1 MRSAIFSLFIV
12 SLILGGCTSNKDY
25 RLLTEDS
32 EQSDGD
38 TKVTKQVSDEEYQDD
53 MDFAWK
59 IAKGDRV
66 EITVFNQSSVGGQQL
81 TQLLS
86 NAGSNT
92 QYQNRD
98 GYEGILIQKEG
109 TVRLPLVGQV
119 KITGLTEAEA
129 ELKLTEAYSKF
140 LRHPFVSITIRNQKL
155 FVLGE
160 VKEPGVLQVPNG
172 TMTLFE
178 ALASTGDLTDDAK
191 RTDILILRGDMRN
204 PIVKEVDLTD
214 MSAIRLS
221 SLILQP
227 NDVVYVQPRTM
238 KAINKNFT
246 EQMPFFDMINSM
258 MLPFVNFKFIKDG
271 YGVHTTGQ

>member
-1 MRSAIFSLFIV
+1 MRMAIFSLFIV

-25 RLLTEDS
+25 RLLTEDT

-109 TVRLPLVGQV
+109 MVRLPLVGEV
-119 KITGLTEAEA
+119 KVTGLTESEA

-160 VKEPGVLQVPNG
+160 VKQPGVLQVPNG

-204 PIVKEVDLTD
+204 PTVKEVDLTD

-246 EQMPFFDMINSM
+246 DQLPFFQLITQ
-258 MLPFVNFKFIKDG
+258 MLTPFVQLEIIKEG
-271 YGVHTTGQ
+271 YGIHTTGQ

>member
-12 SLILGGCTSNKDY
+12 SLILGGCTSNKEY

-59 IAKGDRV
+59 ITKGDRV

-109 TVRLPLVGQV
+109 TVRLPLVGEV

-129 ELKLTEAYSKF
+129 ELRLTDAYSKF

-160 VKEPGVLQVPNG
+160 VKQPGVLQVPNG

-204 PIVKEVDLTD
+204 PTVKEVDLTD

-221 SLILQP
+221 SLILMP
-227 NDVVYVQPRTM
+227 IDVVYVQPRTM

-246 EQMPFFDMINSM
+246 DQMPFFQMINQM
-258 MLPFVNFKFIKDG
+258 MLPFVSFRIIKDG
-271 YGVHTTGQ
+271 YGIHVSQ

>member
-1 MRSAIFSLFIV
+1 MLA
-12 SLILGGCTSNKDY
+12 
-25 RLLTEDS
+25 EDT
-32 EQSDGD
+32 EQSDRE
-38 TKVTKQVSDEEYQDD
+38 TKLTKQISDEEYQED

-59 IAKGDRV
+59 ISKGDRV

-109 TVRLPLVGQV
+109 TVRLPLVGDV
-119 KITGLTEAEA
+119 KITGLTEREA
-129 ELKLTEAYSKF
+129 EIKLTKAYSKF

-160 VKEPGVLQVPNG
+160 VKTPGVIQVPNG

-178 ALASTGDLTDDAK
+178 ALASTGDLTDDAR

-204 PIVKEVDLTD
+204 PTVRSVDLTD
-214 MSAIRLS
+214 ISAIRLA

-238 KAINKNFT
+238 KAINKNIND
-246 EQMPFFDMINSM
+246 QKPFFELISA
-258 MLPFVNFKFIKDG
+258 MLQPFVSFTIIKDG
-271 YGVHTTGQ
+271 YGITTID